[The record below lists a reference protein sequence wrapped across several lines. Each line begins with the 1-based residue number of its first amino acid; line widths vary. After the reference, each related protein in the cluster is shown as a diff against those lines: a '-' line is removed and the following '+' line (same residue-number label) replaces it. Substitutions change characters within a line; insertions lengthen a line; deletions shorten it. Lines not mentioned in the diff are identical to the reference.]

1 MTDAPEPAAPEPARR
16 PARKRAPG
24 VATIA
29 LGIAILALLVAA
41 WAVLRLQRATR
52 LEQASQRAAD
62 TTIAT
67 LQKQLAD
74 GQQQTRSGNERTNTL
89 ASRVD
94 DLRATAQG
102 LDQRL
107 TTLENAYTTL
117 SGQQQSGHDALL
129 INDAEM
135 LLRTGQQRYELFND
149 TAGALKAYTQAIAVL
164 AQVQNPAYAP
174 VRSAAE
180 AERDELAAAA
190 PPSRQTALD
199 TLSNLRGKVTSLP
212 LISVASSAASSS
224 APPPAGFWSRIGH
237 AFSGIVTV
245 SRDNDKHGLTTPR
258 FARQTLALDLAQA
271 QEAMLAFDETTY
283 RSALQR
289 ADTLLAAQFDARDAG
304 VQEARTEIAT
314 LLAQHHTG
322 APAPQLGGALAQ
334 LQALRANTATPAPAA
349 SSAAP
354 ASSATHGGV
363 KP

>member
-1 MTDAPEPAAPEPARR
+1 MTAAPEPAAPEPARR
-16 PARKRAPG
+16 PPHKRAPG
-24 VATIA
+24 VASIA
-29 LGIAILALLVAA
+29 LGVALVALIVAA

-52 LEQASQRAAD
+52 LEQASRHAAD

-74 GQQQTRSGNERTNTL
+74 GQQQARSGNQRVDAL
-89 ASRVD
+89 ASRID
-94 DLRATAQG
+94 DLRATTQG
-102 LDQRL
+102 LDHRL

-117 SGQQQSGHDALL
+117 NGQQQSGHDTLL
-129 INDAEM
+129 VNDAEM

-180 AERDELAAAA
+180 AERDALAAAA

-199 TLSNLRGKVTSLP
+199 TLSNLRGKVATLP
-212 LISVASSAASSS
+212 LVSVASAAAASS
-224 APPPAGFWSRIGH
+224 APAQSGFWSRIGH

-245 SRDNDKHGLTTPR
+245 SRDNDNKGLTTPR

-271 QEAMLAFDETTY
+271 QEAMLAFDEATY

-289 ADTLLAAQFDARDAG
+289 ADKLLTAQFDARDAS

-314 LLAQHHTG
+314 LLAQRHAG
-322 APAPQLGGALAQ
+322 APAPQLGAALAQ
-334 LQALRANTATPAPAA
+334 LQALRANTA
-349 SSAAP
+349 AP
-354 ASSATHGGV
+354 ASAATSGGTQ
-363 KP
+363 P